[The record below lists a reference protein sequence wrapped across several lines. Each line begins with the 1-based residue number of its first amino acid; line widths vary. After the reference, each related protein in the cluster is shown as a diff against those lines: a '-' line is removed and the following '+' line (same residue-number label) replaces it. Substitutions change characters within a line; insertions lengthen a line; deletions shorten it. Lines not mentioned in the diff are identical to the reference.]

1 MTTIYRLFK
10 AGAITSLTAMITVV
24 AIQVFSRV
32 FLEASPHW
40 TEEAA
45 RIFFIYS
52 VGFGTGIGIKRG
64 DFIRLDL
71 IGRYLS
77 PATGRVLDLL
87 TDIAVAAFAVII
99 IIHSISFVRLGMDEL
114 SPALE
119 ITMGFVFLSI
129 TLTGISILLFTL
141 AGIYGRAGS
150 QNLRKP

>member
-1 MTTIYRLFK
+1 MKAVYRLFM
-10 AGAITSLTAMITVV
+10 AGAVISLAAMIAVV
-24 AIQVFSRV
+24 AVQVFSRV
-32 FLEASPHW
+32 FLEASPSW

-52 VGFGTGIGIKRG
+52 VGFGTAVGIKRG

-77 PATGRVLDLL
+77 PRTGRMLELATDL
-87 TDIAVAAFAVII
+87 TVAAFALVI

-119 ITMGFVFLSI
+119 ITMGFVFISI
-129 TLTGISILLFTL
+129 TLTGVSIFLFTI
-141 AGIYGRAGS
+141 AGIYGRTGA
-150 QNLRKP
+150 QNNRQP

>member
-1 MTTIYRLFK
+1 MKTIYRLFK
-10 AGAITSLTAMITVV
+10 VGAITSLAAMITVV
-24 AIQVFSRV
+24 AIQVFSRI
-32 FLEASPHW
+32 FLETTPHW

-52 VGFGTGIGIKRG
+52 VGFGTGVGVKRG

-77 PATGRVLDLL
+77 RKTGKILELA

-129 TLTGISILLFTL
+129 TLTGISILLFTI
-141 AGIYGRAGS
+141 AGISGLTGS
-150 QNLRKP
+150 QNTDNP